1 MPTKHNCFV
10 TIVFCFFVF
19 ENYICG
25 NTLTLVYTLMNMEN
39 PTINDRIA
47 ELIKFLELSPT
58 AFADEIGIQRSGLS
72 HIMKGRNKPSLD
84 VVQKIVTRFPDI
96 NLAWLVNGIGNI
108 SSSTPSV
115 INLQQKQAQTTLKE
129 PENPFK
135 NTLFDAVPQETKGK
149 EEAPP
154 VKNNGFTHEDF
165 VVKENPAPRMA
176 EKTQTASSQQPFSNI
191 PPVSPGK
198 SIDKILIFYTDNT
211 FEEFFRP

>member
-1 MPTKHNCFV
+1 
-10 TIVFCFFVF
+10 
-19 ENYICG
+19 
-25 NTLTLVYTLMNMEN
+25 MEN
-39 PTINDRIA
+39 PTINDRIV

-115 INLQQKQAQTTLKE
+115 INLQQKQTQAVSKE

-135 NTLFDAVPQETKGK
+135 NTLFDAVPQEANGK
-149 EEAPP
+149 EEVQP

-165 VVKENPAPRMA
+165 VVKENPAPRVA
-176 EKTQTASSQQPFSNI
+176 EKAPVTTSQQSFSTQQPNI

-198 SIDKILIFYTDNT
+198 NIDKILIFYTDNT
-211 FEEFFRP
+211 FEEFSRP

>member
-1 MPTKHNCFV
+1 MWQSF
-10 TIVFCFFVF
+10 
-19 ENYICG
+19 
-25 NTLTLVYTLMNMEN
+25 NTCIYLPNMEK

-84 VVQKIVTRFPDI
+84 VVQKIVLRFPDI

-115 INLQQKQAQTTLKE
+115 INLQQKQAQTTPKE
-129 PENPFK
+129 SENPFK
-135 NTLFDAVPQETKGK
+135 NTLFDAVPQETKEK
-149 EEAPP
+149 EEVVQPA
-154 VKNNGFTHEDF
+154 KNNNFTHEDF
-165 VVKENPAPRMA
+165 VVKENPVSRMA
-176 EKTQTASSQQPFSNI
+176 EKAQTTSSQLPFSTLQPNM
-191 PPVSPGK
+191 PPVSPRK

-211 FEEFFRP
+211 FEEFSRS

>member
-1 MPTKHNCFV
+1 
-10 TIVFCFFVF
+10 
-19 ENYICG
+19 
-25 NTLTLVYTLMNMEN
+25 MEN
-39 PTINDRIA
+39 PTINDRIV

-96 NLAWLVNGIGNI
+96 NLTWLVNGIGNI

-115 INLQQKQAQTTLKE
+115 INLQQKQAQATPKE

-135 NTLFDAVPQETKGK
+135 NTLFDAVPQEAKGK
-149 EEAPP
+149 EEVQP

-165 VVKENPAPRMA
+165 VVKENPAPRIA
-176 EKTQTASSQQPFSNI
+176 EKAQVTASQQPFSAPQPNI

-198 SIDKILIFYTDNT
+198 NIDKILIFYTDNT
-211 FEEFFRP
+211 FEEFSRP

>member
-1 MPTKHNCFV
+1 
-10 TIVFCFFVF
+10 
-19 ENYICG
+19 
-25 NTLTLVYTLMNMEN
+25 MEN
-39 PTINDRIA
+39 LTINDRIV

-84 VVQKIVTRFPDI
+84 VVQKIVSRFPDI
-96 NLAWLVNGIGNI
+96 NLTWLVNGIGNI

-115 INLQQKQAQTTLKE
+115 INLQQKQAQATPKE

-135 NTLFDAVPQETKGK
+135 NTLFDAVSQETKGK
-149 EEAPP
+149 EEVQP

-176 EKTQTASSQQPFSNI
+176 EKTQVTASQQPFSAPQPNI

-198 SIDKILIFYTDNT
+198 NIDKILIFYTDNT
-211 FEEFFRP
+211 FEEFSRP

>member
-1 MPTKHNCFV
+1 
-10 TIVFCFFVF
+10 
-19 ENYICG
+19 
-25 NTLTLVYTLMNMEN
+25 MEIS
-39 PTINDRIA
+39 TINDRIA

-115 INLQQKQAQTTLKE
+115 INLQQKQIQTTPKE

-135 NTLFDAVPQETKGK
+135 NTLFDAVPQETKGE
-149 EEAPP
+149 EEAVQPA
-154 VKNNGFTHEDF
+154 KNNSFTHEDF
-165 VVKENPAPRMA
+165 VVKEKPAPRMA
-176 EKTQTASSQQPFSNI
+176 EKVQTTSFQQPFSAIQSNI

-211 FEEFFRP
+211 FEEFSHP

>member
-1 MPTKHNCFV
+1 
-10 TIVFCFFVF
+10 
-19 ENYICG
+19 
-25 NTLTLVYTLMNMEN
+25 MEN
-39 PTINDRIA
+39 PTINDRIV

-84 VVQKIVTRFPDI
+84 VVQKIVSRFPDI

-115 INLQQKQAQTTLKE
+115 INLQQKQAQTTPKE

-135 NTLFDAVPQETKGK
+135 NTLFDAVPQQETKGK
-149 EEAPP
+149 EEMVQPA
-154 VKNNGFTHEDF
+154 KNNNFTHEDF
-165 VVKENPAPRMA
+165 VVKENPVPRMA
-176 EKTQTASSQQPFSNI
+176 EKAQTASSQQPFSAPQPNI

-198 SIDKILIFYTDNT
+198 NIDKILIFYTDNT
-211 FEEFFRP
+211 FEEFSRP